1 MAPETR
7 VVPQPTRKIGGKR
20 PAAAAPPPPPAPEPP
35 APAKKSRTVL
45 IVLLVAALLAL
56 AAAAYVFL
64 RPAGD
69 EEAAAEAPEPGLTV
83 PVEAISVNLADGHYL
98 RIGYTIQ
105 LTAEAEEIETAK
117 ATDVTLALFSGLSID
132 EVNDATRRTELKAE
146 LTRNLSDA
154 YDGEVMAVYYTDYV
168 TQ

>member
-7 VVPQPTRKIGGKR
+7 VASQPTRKIGGNKK
-20 PAAAAPPPPPAPEPP
+20 PAAPVPAPAPEPP
-35 APAKKSRTVL
+35 APAKKSRTAL
-45 IVLLVAALLAL
+45 IVLLIVAVLAL
-56 AAAAYVFL
+56 AAAAFVYL
-64 RPAGD
+64 RLVGGD
-69 EEAAAEAPEPGLTV
+69 TEAVPEAPEPGATV

-98 RIGYTIQ
+98 RIGYSIQ

-117 ATDVTLALFSGLSID
+117 ATDITLALFSGLTIE

-146 LTRNLSDA
+146 LTRNLADA